1 MTGESTDHSDT
12 EFELPFGGS
21 FRVFE
26 LGFFAVLL
34 TVSFVFLVLAG
45 VDLVTGGSPGV
56 LRPLLTAL
64 LGSVGGLLSVAGGLN
79 VVQLLRDRRP
89 ALLVS
94 PEGILNRT
102 YWNATTLVP
111 WDEVVDVRR
120 TRYSWILEVVLRD
133 PEAFRSRQIFPIR
146 VMMRITSGLG
156 IGPLPVYLPQ
166 FAASRDEVSRRLFEV
181 IEARELASIRE
192 QRRLEATSG
201 RELPTTEPERRAD

>member
-1 MTGESTDHSDT
+1 MTGESTDLSDT

-26 LGFFAVLL
+26 LGFHAVLL
-34 TVSFVFLVLAG
+34 AVSFVFLVLAG

-56 LRPLLTAL
+56 LRPLL
-64 LGSVGGLLSVAGGLN
+64 GSVGGVLSVAGGLN

-94 PEGILNRT
+94 REGILNRT
-102 YWNATTLVP
+102 YWNATTLVH
-111 WDEVVDVRR
+111 WDEVVDVRE

-146 VMMRITSGLG
+146 VMMRITSRLR

-166 FAASRDEVSRRLFEV
+166 FATSRDEVSRRLFEV

-201 RELPTTEPERRAD
+201 RELPTTEPDRQAD